1 MRSLSAN
8 TPSDSVNGSVS
19 VSVSVSEGD
28 KETTGGEVE
37 EPLYASVN
45 PFTRTGK
52 LVDLDDS
59 PADG

>member
-8 TPSDSVNGSVS
+8 TPSEGVNSN

-28 KETTGGEVE
+28 KVTTGEIE